1 VSSSALSA
9 AVFFDR
15 DDTLIHC
22 NELPP
27 APPPAKPGDLVH
39 PQLVRLLPGALDACI
54 ALRDAGFRLVVFS
67 NQGVVARGAAT
78 LELVEC
84 VHDRMRVLLTRT
96 GEHRSLIEATYYCPY
111 HPEGLVP
118 RFTREVEWRKPKPG
132 MIRAAAA
139 ELELDLSRSWV
150 VGDAVRDVEAGQAAG
165 LSASRCLLVRP
176 STAIPNIAAAAH
188 DILAAAKQ

>member
-1 VSSSALSA
+1 VNTSALSA

-39 PQLVRLLPGALDACI
+39 PQLVRLLPGVLDACI

-78 LELVEC
+78 LEVVEC
-84 VHDRMRVLLTRT
+84 VNDRMREVLTLA
-96 GEHRSLIEATYYCPY
+96 GEHRSLIAATYYCPY
-111 HPEGLVP
+111 HPEGLAP
-118 RFTREVEWRKPKPG
+118 RFTREHEWRKPNPG
-132 MIRAAAA
+132 MIKVAAA
-139 ELELDLSRSWV
+139 ELELDLSHSWV
-150 VGDAVRDVEAGQAAG
+150 VGDAARDVEAGQAAG
-165 LSASRCLLVRP
+165 VPASRCLLVRAG
-176 STAIPNIAAAAH
+176 TAIPDISAAARA
-188 DILAAAKQ
+188 ILAAALP

>member
-1 VSSSALSA
+1 VITSALLP

-39 PQLVRLLPGALDACI
+39 PQLVRLLPGVLDACA

-78 LELVEC
+78 LEMVEC
-84 VHDRMRVLLTRT
+84 VHDRMRALLTRA

-111 HPEGLVP
+111 YPEGLVA
-118 RFTREVEWRKPKPG
+118 RFTGENKWRKPKPG

-150 VGDAVRDVEAGQAAG
+150 VGDAVRDVEAGQASG
-165 LSASRCLLVRP
+165 LAASRCLLVRAGTP
-176 STAIPNIAAAAH
+176 IPDVATAARV
-188 DILAAAKQ
+188 ILTASQQ